1 MTRRTGADGTGCPE
15 PSRPPQRPTGM
26 TIMGV
31 AGPAAVLLLVVAL
44 AGCAQRP
51 VGAPPP
57 TDAAPPPSAELPTD
71 AGALVLRVEH
81 VGGFVTPETTVG
93 RIPGYS
99 LYADGRLITN
109 GPVAAIYPGFAL
121 PNLQVQHL
129 GEAQVQDLADRALAA
144 GVDETTDLGSPSV
157 ADMPSTR
164 FTLTTADGTY
174 VREVNALAEYVGEGD
189 ASESGLTEEQRA
201 GRARLR
207 ELMTALFDVGQQLTP
222 EGDLPV
228 EPYVA
233 ESVAAIL
240 RPWTAPEEEIVPG
253 MGTDVVPWPG
263 PALPGEQLGPL
274 PDLTCVTASGDEA
287 AAVLAAAGNATTL
300 TAWDSPDGTRWS
312 VAFRPLLPDESGCS
326 DLTD

>member
-15 PSRPPQRPTGM
+15 PSRPPQRPRGM

-31 AGPAAVLLLVVAL
+31 AGPAAVLLVVAL

-81 VGGFVTPETTVG
+81 VGGFGTPETTAG

-129 GEAQVQDLADRALAA
+129 GEAQVQDLADRALAPVSVRPPIWA
-144 GVDETTDLGSPSV
+144 PRRSPTCPPPVSRSR
-157 ADMPSTR
+157 PP
-164 FTLTTADGTY
+164 TARTC
-174 VREVNALAEYVGEGD
+174 
-189 ASESGLTEEQRA
+189 
-201 GRARLR
+201 GR
-207 ELMTALFDVGQQLTP
+207 
-222 EGDLPV
+222 
-228 EPYVA
+228 
-233 ESVAAIL
+233 
-240 RPWTAPEEEIVPG
+240 
-253 MGTDVVPWPG
+253 
-263 PALPGEQLGPL
+263 
-274 PDLTCVTASGDEA
+274 
-287 AAVLAAAGNATTL
+287 
-300 TAWDSPDGTRWS
+300 
-312 VAFRPLLPDESGCS
+312 
-326 DLTD
+326 